1 MTTKFD
7 NYVQAMYWYEYTFAR
22 AARIVEGD
30 CYDWVTQPNGVQ
42 DYRRTYQGRAWFS
55 RERSKYPL
63 HPAVMQLMR
72 IYKPDDWQ
80 QLLLEWPHRSE
91 SDPNRLAYT
100 RDERSG
106 EADRQ
111 VVTTIGKYLHRHFS
125 YAPDDMIRD
134 IVAQHTYGGR
144 IVLVRELQE
153 MVNAVI
159 NGPRSCMSKDFCIR
173 CDDGGRR
180 HPYAVY
186 DPSLG
191 WSMAVRYDHDERV
204 LGRCL
209 VFEGEADGDNHK
221 VFVRSYKR
229 ERDEMSHSGADEA
242 IESWLKAQG
251 YTKHSYWPD
260 GTPLKRYGTTHGG
273 YLMPYI
279 DGGTQNVDEDS
290 FTINGDGSIDASTT
304 DGTANSGNCTCEA
317 CGARFDD
324 NHEGG
329 WAGRHEDYHVCQN
342 CLDDDY
348 TYAYSRRGN
357 QYYITN
363 DNVVEVGGEYYDIE
377 YLSDNSIVELANG
390 DYEHIDNAVYI
401 DSEDEYYHVDDYD
414 ICYAED
420 TGEYELRNHCWQCT
434 ESGNWYT
441 DDEESVE
448 IDGELYHPDNAPEVA
463 AEEDDNT
470 ETN

>member
-1 MTTKFD
+1 
-7 NYVQAMYWYEYTFAR
+7 
-22 AARIVEGD
+22 
-30 CYDWVTQPNGVQ
+30 
-42 DYRRTYQGRAWFS
+42 
-55 RERSKYPL
+55 
-63 HPAVMQLMR
+63 
-72 IYKPDDWQ
+72 
-80 QLLLEWPHRSE
+80 
-91 SDPNRLAYT
+91 
-100 RDERSG
+100 
-106 EADRQ
+106 
-111 VVTTIGKYLHRHFS
+111 
-125 YAPDDMIRD
+125 
-134 IVAQHTYGGR
+134 
-144 IVLVRELQE
+144 
-153 MVNAVI
+153 
-159 NGPRSCMSKDFCIR
+159 
-173 CDDGGRR
+173 
-180 HPYAVY
+180 
-186 DPSLG
+186 
-191 WSMAVRYDHDERV
+191 
-204 LGRCL
+204 
-209 VFEGEADGDNHK
+209 
-221 VFVRSYKR
+221 
-229 ERDEMSHSGADEA
+229 MSHSGADEA

-448 IDGELYHPDNAPEVA
+448 IEGELYHPDNAPEVA